1 MTTTSRLLDLP
12 PELRNRI
19 FEDVLAELDT
29 VISVGSSTR
38 LPYDPCNED
47 PQWRKAK
54 LPHVTAVSRQIRY
67 ETLSLYYGTKIFE
80 VHLDYGLNSNQSG
93 LTCLLRALNGAALWL
108 HRMGAQQ
115 KAMVKN
121 LVLSMIM
128 REDQDGLTLS
138 RTSPRYVVTRD
149 DVSLGLRIGEKATPD
164 LPHTNEPARLTSPWA
179 QRILSQLHRQNIRPP
194 MVLPEATPLG
204 PTRRCFPVH
213 FEEVRDTKE
222 G

>member
-19 FEDVLAELDT
+19 FEDVLVELDT
-29 VISVGSSTR
+29 VIIVGSSTR
-38 LPYDPCNED
+38 LPYDPCNL
-47 PQWRKAK
+47 QWKKAK
-54 LPHVTAVSRQIRY
+54 LPPITAASRQIRY

-80 VHLDYGLNSNQSG
+80 VHLDYMLNRNQSG
-93 LTCLLRALNGAALWL
+93 LTCLHRALNGAALWL

-115 KAMVKN
+115 RAMVKN
-121 LVLSMIM
+121 LVLSMIV
-128 REDQDGLTLS
+128 REDRDGLTLS

-149 DVSLGLRIGEKATPD
+149 DVSLGLRIGKNAIQD
-164 LPHTNEPARLTSPWA
+164 LPYPNEPALLMGSWA

-194 MVLPEATPLG
+194 MVLPEATPSG

-213 FEEVRDTKE
+213 FEEVEVAKV
-222 G
+222 